1 MRVCGV
7 WSHDDEGRAGVF
19 WSQIPMQQH
28 DSVHILFVFTLSLTL
43 TLGRLYTHMHVACGA
58 DGRDEIDELLWPSH
72 ASRRGHVGVEALG
85 VQQLPH
91 LT

>member
-7 WSHDDEGRAGVF
+7 WSHDDEERAGVF

-28 DSVHILFVFTLSLTL
+28 DSVHTLFVFTLTL
-43 TLGRLYTHMHVACGA
+43 TALHTHACGMWR
-58 DGRDEIDELLWPSH
+58 RDEIDELLWPSH

-85 VQQLPH
+85 V
-91 LT
+91 

>member
-58 DGRDEIDELLWPSH
+58 ETKLMSFCGLLMPQGGATS
-72 ASRRGHVGVEALG
+72 ASKLWASSSSRI
-85 VQQLPH
+85 
-91 LT
+91 